1 MAKVITVMLQGV
13 GYHWNGEDILV
24 DDGISLPWSLAGS
37 SLEQIELV
45 DEEGETTG
53 TFSIDFERQDWSLSG
68 ESEPGEVILVD
79 DKGAALTALS
89 PLTVQAML
97 LPEAPLVPDASL
109 SPADDEPLP
118 LSLDDILLSSE
129 LPDTL
134 TDATFSDTSGL
145 DSDLIDDVINWLS
158 VYSPPE

>member
-1 MAKVITVMLQGV
+1 MAKVVTVMLQGV

-37 SLEQIELV
+37 SLEQVELF
-45 DEEGETTG
+45 DQAGETTG
-53 TFSIDFERQDWSLSG
+53 TFSIDFERQDWVLAG
-68 ESEPGEVILVD
+68 ESEPGEVMLVD

-97 LPEAPLVPDASL
+97 LPEAPLPSDAT
-109 SPADDEPLP
+109 AGAAGNEP
-118 LSLDDILLSSE
+118 LSLNDILLGSE
-129 LPDTL
+129 LADFDSGATSIDT
-134 TDATFSDTSGL
+134 AGL
-145 DSDLIDDVINWLS
+145 SRELIDDVINWLS